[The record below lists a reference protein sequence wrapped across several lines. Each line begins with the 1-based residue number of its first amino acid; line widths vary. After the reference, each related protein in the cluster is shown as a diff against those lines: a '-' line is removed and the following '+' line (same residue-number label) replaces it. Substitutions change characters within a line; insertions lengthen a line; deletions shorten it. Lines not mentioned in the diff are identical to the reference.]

1 MSSIIKQHNTK
12 ILSNSNNIQN
22 RLCNCRNRNDC
33 PLNGN
38 CLKKCFVYKAEVTTD
53 QSLKIY
59 FGASEGEFKS
69 RYNNHTLSFRNEHHA
84 NDTEL
89 SNHLW
94 ELKTTTGWRKTLKYD
109 LKSFMLFMQSSGI
122 QFKQFKLFYLVLK
135 IKIRILSMLSFLF
148 KLLSN
153 NLKSNDVCMH

>member
-38 CLKKCFVYKAEVTTD
+38 CFKKCFAYKVEVTTD
-53 QSLKIY
+53 QSFKIY

-69 RYNNHTLSFRNEHHA
+69 RYNNHTLSFRNKHHA

-89 SNHLW
+89 SNHLG
-94 ELKTTTGWRKTLKYD
+94 ELKNANINFSVIWSIAACASPYRCDTRKCDLCLTEKYIIARAD
-109 LKSFMLFMQSSGI
+109 QK
-122 QFKQFKLFYLVLK
+122 YLLNK
-135 IKIRILSMLSFLF
+135 RTEITETSMF
-148 KLLSN
+148 
-153 NLKSNDVCMH
+153 